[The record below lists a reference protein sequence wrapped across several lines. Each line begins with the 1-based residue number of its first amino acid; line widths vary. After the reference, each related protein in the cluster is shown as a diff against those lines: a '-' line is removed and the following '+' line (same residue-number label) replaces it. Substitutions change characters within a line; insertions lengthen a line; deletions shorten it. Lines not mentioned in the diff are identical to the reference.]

1 MVPSLTLFSAE
12 IRKSVK
18 EKLQVGSVEKNR
30 QQNSPFSFQSSF
42 GGMNGTFSWVG
53 DLEIGMTSDIFNQLT
68 RFLYFRDRN
77 SMLAVSE
84 TEKFR
89 VDSFRSLRKIQNIF
103 DR

>member
-1 MVPSLTLFSAE
+1 MVPSLAIFSAE

-68 RFLYFRDRN
+68 RFLYFQT
-77 SMLAVSE
+77 E
-84 TEKFR
+84 TQCWLSQRPK
-89 VDSFRSLRKIQNIF
+89 SFESTVFGL
-103 DR
+103 